1 MADGKTALV
10 TGGAGFIG
18 SHMVDRLLELDYKV
32 VVMDNLSTGKIK
44 NLNSRAVFHHTDIT
58 QPAMEEIIQ
67 REQPDLVF
75 HLAAQ
80 TSVTQ
85 STKDPIA
92 DTNANVLGTLRVL
105 EASRRVGVEKII
117 YSCTGGA
124 LYGNPETIPCPD
136 DTTVAPVSPYGM
148 SKWVAEQYLEYH
160 YRQYRLNYT
169 SLRYGNV
176 YGPRQDPHGE
186 AGVVAIFSQAMLE
199 GKQPQVFGD
208 GTQERDFISVFDV
221 VDANIAA
228 IGRGDGKTMNIA
240 TGEATSVNRIFELLR
255 GITGYKWDP
264 LHAPQRAGEVYRI
277 ALDWSRAAQE
287 LDWSPKISLE
297 DGLRMTVDYFRE
309 SMNLSGNSSGNL
321 AGNVIGNS
329 GGRAPSDR

>member
-1 MADGKTALV
+1 MADGRTALV

-18 SHMVDRLLELDYKV
+18 SHMVERLLELEFKV
-32 VVMDNLSTGKIK
+32 IVMDDLSTGKIK
-44 NLNSRAVFHHTDIT
+44 NLKSDAVFHHTDIT
-58 QPAMEEIIQ
+58 QPAMAEIIQ

-75 HLAAQ
+75 HMAAQ

-92 DTNANVLGTLRVL
+92 DTNANVLGTLRIL

-124 LYGNPETIPCPD
+124 LYGNPETVPCD
-136 DTTVAPVSPYGM
+136 DDAKILPVSPYGM
-148 SKWVAEQYLEYH
+148 SKWVAEQYLDFY
-160 YRQYRLNYT
+160 YRQYRLHYT

-176 YGPRQDPHGE
+176 FGPRQDPHGE

-199 GKQPQVFGD
+199 GKQPQIFGD

-228 IGRGDGKTMNIA
+228 IDRGHGKNMNIA
-240 TGEATSVNRIFELLR
+240 SGTPTSVNRIFKLLS

-264 LHAPQRAGEVYRI
+264 LHGPQRAGEVYRI
-277 ALDWSRAAQE
+277 ALDCSRAAEE

-297 DGLRMTVDYFRE
+297 EGLQLTVDYFRE
-309 SMNLSGNSSGNL
+309 SLNSTKGTTS
-321 AGNVIGNS
+321 A
-329 GGRAPSDR
+329 D

>member
-1 MADGKTALV
+1 MAERKTALV

-18 SHMVDRLLELDYKV
+18 SHMVERLLELDYKV
-32 VVMDNLSTGKIK
+32 VVMDDLSTGKIK
-44 NLNSRAVFHHTDIT
+44 NLKSEAVFHHTDIT
-58 QPAMEEIIQ
+58 QPAMAEIIK
-67 REQPDLVF
+67 RDQPDLVF
-75 HLAAQ
+75 HMAAQ

-85 STKDPIA
+85 STKDPIG

-117 YSCTGGA
+117 YSASGGTV
-124 LYGNPETIPCPD
+124 YGDPEIIPCPD
-136 DTTVAPVSPYGM
+136 DAAISPASPYGM
-148 SKWVAEQYLEYH
+148 SKWVAEQYLDFY
-160 YRQYRLNYT
+160 YRQYRLHYT

-176 YGPRQDPHGE
+176 FGPRQDPHGE

-199 GKQPQVFGD
+199 GKQPQIFGD

-228 IGRGDGKTMNIA
+228 IDRGHGKNMNIA
-240 TGEATSVNRIFELLR
+240 SGTPTSVNRIFKLLS

-264 LHAPQRAGEVYRI
+264 LHGPQRAGEVYRI
-277 ALDWSRAAQE
+277 ALGCSRAAEE

-297 DGLRMTVDYFRE
+297 EGLQLTVDYFRE
-309 SMNLSGNSSGNL
+309 SLNSTKGTTS
-321 AGNVIGNS
+321 A
-329 GGRAPSDR
+329 D

>member
-1 MADGKTALV
+1 MADGRTALV

-44 NLNSRAVFHHTDIT
+44 NLNSKAVFHHTDLT
-58 QPAMEEIIQ
+58 QPAMADIIQ

-75 HLAAQ
+75 HMAAQ

-85 STKDPIA
+85 STKDPIGDA
-92 DTNANVLGTLRVL
+92 NTNVLGTLRVL

-124 LYGNPETIPCPD
+124 LYGDPETIPCPD
-136 DTTVAPVSPYGM
+136 DAAIIPVSPYGM
-148 SKWVAEQYLEYH
+148 SKWVAEQYLDFY

-176 YGPRQDPHGE
+176 YGPRQDPNGE

-199 GKQPQVFGD
+199 GKQPQIFGD
-208 GTQERDFISVFDV
+208 GAQERDFISVFDV
-221 VDANIAA
+221 IDANLAA
-228 IGRGDGKTMNIA
+228 IDRGDGKAMNIA

-264 LHAPQRAGEVYRI
+264 LHAPQRTGEVYRI
-277 ALDWSRAAQE
+277 ALDSSRAAQE
-287 LDWSPKISLE
+287 LNWSPKIRLE

-309 SMNLSGNSSGNL
+309 SMKLTGNPAS
-321 AGNVIGNS
+321 AV
-329 GGRAPSDR
+329 

>member
-1 MADGKTALV
+1 MADGRKALV

-18 SHMVDRLLELDYKV
+18 SHMVDRLLKLEYDV
-32 VVMDNLSTGKIK
+32 VVIDNLSNGKIK
-44 NLNSRAVFHHTDIT
+44 NLDSAAVFHHTDIT
-58 QPAMEEIIQ
+58 QPAMADIIQ

-75 HLAAQ
+75 HMAAQ

-85 STKDPIA
+85 STQDPIA

-124 LYGNPETIPCPD
+124 LYGDPETIPVTD
-136 DTTVAPVSPYGM
+136 DAPIAPVSPYGM
-148 SKWVAEQYLEYH
+148 SKWMAEEYLDFY
-160 YRQYRLNYT
+160 YRQYRLRYT

-176 YGPRQDPHGE
+176 FGPRQDPHGE
-186 AGVVAIFSQAMLE
+186 AGVIAIFSQAMLE
-199 GKQPQVFGD
+199 GKQPQIFGD

-221 VDANIAA
+221 IDANLAA
-228 IGRGDGKTMNIA
+228 IERGDGKAMNVA
-240 TGEATSVNRIFELLR
+240 TGVPTSVNRMFELLQ

-277 ALDWSRAAQE
+277 ALDWSQAAQV
-287 LDWSPKISLE
+287 LGWSPKISLE
-297 DGLRMTVDYFRE
+297 EGLQMTVDYFKK
-309 SMNLSGNSSGNL
+309 SMSST
-321 AGNVIGNS
+321 
-329 GGRAPSDR
+329 GGVPQTG

>member
-1 MADGKTALV
+1 MADGRTALV

-18 SHMVDRLLELDYKV
+18 SHMVDRLLELEYKV
-32 VVMDNLSTGKIK
+32 VVMDDLSSGKIK
-44 NLNSRAVFHHTDIT
+44 NLNSGAVFHHTDLT
-58 QPAMEEIIQ
+58 QPAMAEIMK

-75 HLAAQ
+75 HMAAQ

-92 DTNANVLGTLRVL
+92 DTNANVIGTLRVL
-105 EASRRVGVEKII
+105 EASRRIGVEKII

-124 LYGNPETIPCPD
+124 LYGDPETVPVPD
-136 DTTVAPVSPYGM
+136 DAGIAPVSPYGM
-148 SKWVAEQYLEYH
+148 SKWVAEQYLNY
-160 YRQYRLNYT
+160 YFRLYRLNYI

-199 GKQPQVFGD
+199 GKQPQIFGD

-228 IGRGDGKTMNIA
+228 IGRSDGKAMNIA

-255 GITGYKWDP
+255 GITGYRWDP
-264 LHAPQRAGEVYRI
+264 IHAPQRSGEVYRI
-277 ALDWSRAAQE
+277 SLDSSRAARE

-297 DGLRMTVDYFRE
+297 DGLKLTVDYFKGSR
-309 SMNLSGNSSGNL
+309 SQSGNLSGNLSGNPTGGVTS
-321 AGNVIGNS
+321 AG
-329 GGRAPSDR
+329 